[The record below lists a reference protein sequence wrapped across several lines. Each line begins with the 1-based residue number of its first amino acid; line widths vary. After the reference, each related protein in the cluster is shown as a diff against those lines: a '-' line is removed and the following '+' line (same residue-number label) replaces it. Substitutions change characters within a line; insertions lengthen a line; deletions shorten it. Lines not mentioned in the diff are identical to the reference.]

1 VTALVPG
8 TAASRRGDLV
18 MLVVPADSGYLS
30 VLRTATA
37 GLAVRLRL
45 PPDEIEDLRIA
56 VDEACA
62 TLITFAAPDADVTC
76 QFDMSAEALTVSVS
90 VPVQDGTVL
99 PGEGSFS
106 WQVLSALAGDV
117 SAQSGSGRAT
127 IRLTKRRGGG

>member
-1 VTALVPG
+1 MTALVPR
-8 TAASRRGDLV
+8 TATSRQGDIV

-37 GLAVRLRL
+37 GLAARLRL
-45 PPDEIEDLRIA
+45 TLDEVEDLRIA

-62 TLITFAAPDADVTC
+62 TLITFAAPGTDVTC
-76 QFDMSAEALTVSVS
+76 QFDMTPDALAVSVS
-90 VPVQDGTVL
+90 VPVPAGTVL

-117 SAQSGSGRAT
+117 SAQTSGGRAT
-127 IRLTKRRGGG
+127 IRLTKRRAAG